1 MDEKKLV
8 NTIMEKQPKI
18 YWADNLRV
26 LATLSVI
33 VLHVSADI
41 LYNYGVL
48 PNTTWWA
55 GNIFDGIT
63 RYCVPIFLMLTGA
76 LLFRR
81 DHEIGDF
88 LKNKFLRIVIPFLFW
103 SLIYI
108 TYNLNTMISN
118 GTQMSFGEKLK
129 WALMQLKSGSS
140 YHFWYIY
147 LIIGVYLFIPILGK
161 WIRNATEKDML
172 YFLIVWFS
180 VMMLKQPYIA
190 VLDVTPIIDFTY
202 FSGYLGYL
210 VLGYYLSIK
219 DFKSKL
225 FRNIVPLVLIAL
237 GMGIT
242 IFGTYYLTDLE
253 GKFSE
258 VFYGYLSPNVMI
270 FAIGVFMVFKNHNK
284 VNAKVA
290 PVIQFVSKYS
300 YGIYL
305 SHVLVLT
312 LLAKEGISAYAYDP
326 IIAIPVTA
334 LSCFVISLAV
344 IFILNK
350 IPFGKYFAG

>member
-1 MDEKKLV
+1 
-8 NTIMEKQPKI
+8 MESNKI
-18 YWADNLRV
+18 YWADNLRA
-26 LATLSVI
+26 LATFSVI
-33 VLHVSADI
+33 ILHVAADM
-41 LYNYGVL
+41 LYQYGVI
-48 PNTTWWA
+48 PNSNWWV
-55 GNIFDGIT
+55 GNAFDGIV
-63 RYCVPIFLMLTGA
+63 RFSVPIFLMLTGA
-76 LLFRR
+76 LLFRK
-81 DHEIGDF
+81 EYFINDF

-108 TYNLNTMISN
+108 LYNLKTMAAT
-118 GTQMSFGEKLK
+118 GVQMSTVESVQ
-129 WALMQLKSGSS
+129 WAFVQLKTGSS

-147 LIIGVYLFIPILGK
+147 LIIGIYLFIPILGK
-161 WIRNATEKDML
+161 WIRNATEKDIL

-190 VLDVTPIIDFTY
+190 VLDITPNIDFTY

-219 DFKSKL
+219 DFKNKV
-225 FRNIVPLVLIAL
+225 FRYIVPVVLIVI

-242 IFGTYYLTDLE
+242 IFGTHHLTKLD

-270 FAIGVFMVFKNHNK
+270 FAIGVFMVFKNQNS
-284 VNAKVA
+284 VNAKIA
-290 PVIQFVSKYS
+290 PAIQFIGKYS
-300 YGIYL
+300 YGVYL

-312 LLAKEGISAYAYDP
+312 ILAKKGISAYAYDP
-326 IIAIPVTA
+326 IIAIPLTS
-334 LSCFVISLAV
+334 LICFGISLV
-344 IFILNK
+344 LVFVLNK